1 MIEFAIYAAIVFVMF
16 FIMLFALFLTDGW
29 SGMDADAW
37 KSIFLASLC
46 ITIISI
52 LITFAASRSAS
63 SIQDNYLEPPEP
75 SAIERINL
83 EKE

>member
-1 MIEFAIYAAIVFVMF
+1 MIEFAIYTGIVFAIF
-16 FIMLFALFLTDGW
+16 FILLFALFLTDGW

-46 ITIISI
+46 ATIISI
-52 LITFAASRSAS
+52 LVTFAASRSAS
-63 SIQDNYLEPPEP
+63 DIQDNYLESPEP
-75 SAIERINL
+75 PAIERINL